1 MPQMT
6 VHQAKTHL
14 SNLIERACQGEEV
27 IIARGKVPVARLV
40 PVGKVQGRRQPGAL
54 RGKLRV
60 GTEFFEPLPAREL
73 AARR

>member
-14 SNLIERACQGEEV
+14 SKVIEQACQGEEV
-27 IIARGKVPVARLV
+27 IIARGKIPVARLV
-40 PVGKVQGRRQPGAL
+40 PVGKVHGRRQPGAL

-60 GTEFFEPLPAREL
+60 GREFFEPLSPDEL
-73 AARR
+73 AAWK

>member
-27 IIARGKVPVARLV
+27 IIARGKVPGLDWFRS
-40 PVGKVQGRRQPGAL
+40 GRSKAAGS
-54 RGKLRV
+54 
-60 GTEFFEPLPAREL
+60 PAPCEGNSG
-73 AARR
+73 